1 MIKIIYNGG
10 LFMIKRFYLSIACTL
25 AVCSL
30 FASNA
35 NEEIARGE
43 ERSGGGHHDEHH
55 NYNHNNEHRNDEH
68 RNDFNRNDGHHGY
81 DRYENHNLNPNAYYN
96 RYDQNRWNNRGTY
109 NGGAYDEGII
119 DGVLL
124 NNTYNPDVQYTQPGS
139 TDNFNQVYE
148 QNLQ

>member
-1 MIKIIYNGG
+1 MLK
-10 LFMIKRFYLSIACTL
+10 KFYLSLVCVG

-43 ERSGGGHHDEHH
+43 ARGGGGGHGGERGDFNRGGDHHD
-55 NYNHNNEHRNDEH
+55 Y
-68 RNDFNRNDGHHGY
+68 NRNDGHHDYNRNGGY
-81 DRYENHNLNPNAYYN
+81 DRYDNHHLNPNGYYN
-96 RYDQNRWNNRGTY
+96 HYDQNRWNNG
-109 NGGAYDEGII
+109 GGAYNEGII

-124 NNTYNPDVQYTQPGS
+124 NNTYNPDVEYTQPGS